1 MKVSLN
7 TIKQLTG
14 LELPPVSELV
24 ERVNAQLGGVEQF
37 IDLSAKYKDATIVKV
52 VECEKHTN
60 ADKLSVCKIDTGTGE
75 LVQVVCGAPNV
86 KADMWAVWLPPESI
100 VPSTFD
106 DTEPFILGARELRG
120 EMSHGMLASAKELS
134 LGDDHSG
141 IVEITVGDLP
151 EGVTLEP
158 GASFAEIFGLDDT
171 ILDIENKMF
180 THRPDCFGQI
190 GVAREIAGIFGRTF
204 TDPTWYVESSE
215 FKERSNSFELKG
227 FNTAGDR
234 VPRLMLIGL
243 DNITIKPSP
252 LWLRAKLTAMGGR
265 PINNV
270 VDITNYMMLMTAQPM
285 HAYDYD
291 KLAGGKVGARMAK
304 DGERLTLLN
313 GKTFALT
320 TDDIVIADD
329 ARAIGLAGIM
339 GGGESEVS
347 ADTTRIVLE
356 CATFDMYTVRKSSMR
371 HGIFTDALTRFNK
384 GQSMLMN
391 PFIMQQAVSMLES
404 LAGASV
410 AAETYDD
417 LKDENGDW
425 RAKPVKMPMLEAAT
439 ISTSFINSR
448 LGTDLAS
455 SDIVTL
461 LQNVGFECNSNGEE
475 VSYWA
480 PAWRMDIQL
489 PEDVVEEVGRLYG
502 FDKLPRV
509 LPQRAS
515 KPAPKNSRVQ
525 TKQAVRRTLSRYGA
539 NEVLTYSFVHEKILL
554 KSEQDPSKAYKLSNA
569 LSPDLQYYRLS
580 LTPSLLDKVHMNI
593 KAGYQK
599 FALFEIGKAH
609 LNGLM
614 DDNEPTVP
622 AELNRVAMVI
632 AGNKPGEGASF
643 YEALRY
649 ANQLSDIHELVPLE
663 TYTAAD
669 ESTIQL
675 IAPYEQ
681 RRSAIMLRDNQVV
694 GVVGEFKK
702 SVRKAFKLPDYSSG
716 FELDTDMLLPT
727 KKSYTALSKFPSVY
741 QDTSLRVA
749 KNVRFSDLDR
759 ALNEALNKETEIDLS
774 STVETIYKAD
784 TDSATKTI
792 TFRITATSHN
802 STLMDADVT
811 AALERVL
818 TAMRPSIDL
827 ERV

>member
-14 LELPPVSELV
+14 LELPPVPELV
-24 ERVNAQLGGVEQF
+24 ERLNAQLGGVEQV
-37 IDLSAKYKDATIVKV
+37 IDLSAKYKGATIVKV

-60 ADKLSVCKIDTGTGE
+60 ADKLSVCKIDAGTGE
-75 LVQVVCGAPNV
+75 LLQVVCGAPNV
-86 KADMWAVWLPPESI
+86 KASMWAVWLPPESV

-106 DTEPFILGARELRG
+106 DNKPYKLGARELRG
-120 EMSHGMLASAKELS
+120 VMSSGILASAKELD

-141 IVEITVGDLP
+141 IVEITDNDLP
-151 EGVTLEP
+151 EAMVLEP
-158 GASFAEIFGLDDT
+158 GASFAKIFGLDDT

-215 FKERSNSFELKG
+215 PKERSNSFELEG

-252 LWLRAKLTAMGGR
+252 LWLRAKLTAMGGK

-320 TDDIVIADD
+320 TNDIVIADD

-622 AELNRVAMVI
+622 AELNRMAMVI
-632 AGNKPGEGASF
+632 AGNKSGEGASF

-649 ANQLSDIHELVPLE
+649 ANQLSDTHELVPLE

-702 SVRKAFKLPDYSSG
+702 NVRKVFKLPGYASG

-741 QDTSLRVA
+741 QDISLRVA
-749 KNVRFSDLDR
+749 TDVRFSDLDR
-759 ALNEALNKETEIDLS
+759 ALNEALNKEAEIDLS
-774 STVETIYKAD
+774 STVEMIYKAN

-792 TFRITATSHN
+792 TFRITAASHN
-802 STLMDADVT
+802 STLVDADVT
-811 AALERVL
+811 AALDRVL
-818 TAMRPSIDL
+818 TAMRANIDI